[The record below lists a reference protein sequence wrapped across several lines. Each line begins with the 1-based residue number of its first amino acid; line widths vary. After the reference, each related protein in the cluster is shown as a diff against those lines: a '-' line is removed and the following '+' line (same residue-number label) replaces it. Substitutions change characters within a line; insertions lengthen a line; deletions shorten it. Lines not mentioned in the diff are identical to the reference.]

1 MSVIYKHAQLL
12 HITNIAHSAPIEI
25 ARKKPC
31 NRYRRMTDKTQP
43 KKFKSKW
50 FRVAVAG
57 DTTDGREIQPEWIL
71 QMAQTYN
78 LNTYGARINLE
89 HIRGVSPDGIFGSY
103 GDVIGLKTEKVT
115 INGEQK
121 DALFAQ
127 IQPNENLIALNQKNQ
142 KIYTSIEVDE
152 NFAKTGQAYL
162 VGLAVTDSPASLGT
176 EMLSFAAGA
185 KQNPLTDK
193 KLRPENLFS
202 VGQETELEFEEVR
215 DSFASDLVNKVKNL
229 FKTQEQQQQQ
239 TQENFSQNEQA
250 ILEIAQQTA
259 NQGTEFADLKV
270 KHEQLQS
277 EFNQLKNKLDQ
288 EPQGQSRPPSTGS
301 KFSEEI
307 GEVDC

>member
-1 MSVIYKHAQLL
+1 MNNKAL
-12 HITNIAHSAPIEI
+12 IAHSAPIEI
-25 ARKKPC
+25 AQKPC
-31 NRYRRMTDKTQP
+31 NRYIRMTDKTQP

-57 DTTDGREIQPEWIL
+57 DTTDGREIQPEWIV

-78 LNTYGARINLE
+78 LNTYGARVNLE
-89 HIRGVSPDGIFGSY
+89 HIKGISPDGIFGAY
-103 GDVIGLKTEKVT
+103 GDVIALKTEKVN

-127 IQPNENLIALNQKNQ
+127 IQPNENLIAINQKNQ

-176 EMLSFAAGA
+176 EMLSFASGA
-185 KQNPLTDK
+185 ADNPLKAK

-202 VGQETELEFEEVR
+202 AAQETKFEFEEVKE
-215 DSFASDLVNKVKNL
+215 SFTTDLVNKVKNL

-239 TQENFSQNEQA
+239 NQENFSQSEQA
-250 ILEIAQQTA
+250 ILAIAEQTA
-259 NQGTEFADLKV
+259 NQGAEFSQLKQ
-270 KHEQLQS
+270 KHEQLEE
-277 EFNQLKNKLDQ
+277 EFNQLKSKLDQ
-288 EPQGQSRPPSTGS
+288 EPQGQTRPNSNNS
-301 KFSEEI
+301 NFKYDEEEI
-307 GEVDC
+307 DC

>member
-1 MSVIYKHAQLL
+1 
-12 HITNIAHSAPIEI
+12 
-25 ARKKPC
+25 
-31 NRYRRMTDKTQP
+31 MTDKTQP

-57 DTTDGREIQPEWIL
+57 DTTDGREIQSEWIV

-78 LNTYGARINLE
+78 PSTYGARVNLE
-89 HIRGVSPDGIFGSY
+89 HIKGIAPDGIFGAY
-103 GDVIGLKTEKVT
+103 GDVVALKTEKVT

-127 IQPNENLIALNQKNQ
+127 IQPNDNLIALNQKNQ
-142 KIYTSIEVDE
+142 KIYTSVEIDD

-185 KQNPLTDK
+185 NENPLAAK

-202 VGQETELEFEEVR
+202 AAQETSFEFEEVKE
-215 DSFASDLVNKVKNL
+215 SFASDLVNKVKNL

-239 TQENFSQNEQA
+239 TQDNFSQNEQA

-259 NQGTEFADLKV
+259 TQGAEFADLKQ
-270 KHEQLQS
+270 KHEQLLS
-277 EFNQLKNKLDQ
+277 EFNDLKAKLDK
-288 EPQGQSRPPSTGS
+288 EPQGNQRPPSNNS
-301 KFSEEI
+301 KFSQEI
-307 GEVDC
+307 EEVDC

>member
-1 MSVIYKHAQLL
+1 
-12 HITNIAHSAPIEI
+12 
-25 ARKKPC
+25 
-31 NRYRRMTDKTQP
+31 MTDKTQP

-57 DTTDGREIQPEWIL
+57 DTTDGREIQSEWII

-78 LNTYGARINLE
+78 LTTYGARINLE
-89 HIRGVSPDGIFGSY
+89 HIKGVSPDGIFGAY
-103 GDVIGLKTEKVT
+103 GDVIALKTEKVT

-185 KQNPLTDK
+185 TENPLKAK

-202 VGQETELEFEEVR
+202 AAQETQLEFEEVKE
-215 DSFASDLVNKVKNL
+215 SFASDLYNKVKNI

-239 TQENFSQNEQA
+239 TQENFSQSEQA
-250 ILEIAQQTA
+250 ILEIAQQTV
-259 NQGTEFADLKV
+259 NQGAEFSDLKK
-270 KHEQLQS
+270 KHEQLES
-277 EFNQLKNKLDQ
+277 DFNQLKSKLDK
-288 EPQGQSRPPSTGS
+288 EPQGQPRPDSNSS
-301 KFSEEI
+301 KFKHDEEV
-307 GEVDC
+307 VDC

>member
-1 MSVIYKHAQLL
+1 
-12 HITNIAHSAPIEI
+12 
-25 ARKKPC
+25 
-31 NRYRRMTDKTQP
+31 MTDKTQP

-57 DTTDGREIQPEWIL
+57 DTTDGREIQPEWIV

-78 LNTYGARINLE
+78 LNTYGARVNLE
-89 HIRGVSPDGIFGSY
+89 HIKGISPDGIFGAY
-103 GDVIGLKTEKVT
+103 GDVIALKTEKVN

-127 IQPNENLIALNQKNQ
+127 IQPNENLIAINQKNQ

-176 EMLSFAAGA
+176 EMLSFASGA
-185 KQNPLTDK
+185 ADNPLKAK

-202 VGQETELEFEEVR
+202 AAQETKFEFEEVKE
-215 DSFASDLVNKVKNL
+215 SFTTDLVNKVKNL

-239 TQENFSQNEQA
+239 NQENFSQSEQA
-250 ILEIAQQTA
+250 ILAIAEQTA
-259 NQGTEFADLKV
+259 NQGAEFSQLKQ
-270 KHEQLQS
+270 KHEQLEE
-277 EFNQLKNKLDQ
+277 EFNQLKSKLDQ
-288 EPQGQSRPPSTGS
+288 EPQGQTRPNSNNS
-301 KFSEEI
+301 NFKYDEEEI
-307 GEVDC
+307 DC

>member
-1 MSVIYKHAQLL
+1 
-12 HITNIAHSAPIEI
+12 
-25 ARKKPC
+25 
-31 NRYRRMTDKTQP
+31 MTDKTQP

-71 QMAQTYN
+71 QMAQTYS
-78 LNTYGARINLE
+78 LNIYGARINLE
-89 HIRGVSPDGIFGSY
+89 HIKGVSPDGIFGAY
-103 GDVIGLKTEKVT
+103 GDVIALKTEKVN

-127 IQPNENLIALNQKNQ
+127 IQPNDNLIAINQKNQ

-185 KQNPLTDK
+185 AENPLKAK

-202 VGQETELEFEEVR
+202 AAQETTFEFEEVKE
-215 DSFASDLVNKVKNL
+215 SFTSDLVNKVKNL

-239 TQENFSQNEQA
+239 QQQQNQENFSQSEQA
-250 ILEIAQQTA
+250 IIAIAEQTA
-259 NQGTEFADLKV
+259 AQGTEFNQLNQKY
-270 KHEQLQS
+270 EQLQQD
-277 EFNQLKNKLDQ
+277 FNQLKTKLDQ
-288 EPQGQSRPPSTGS
+288 EPQHQKRPGSNNS
-301 KFSEEI
+301 KFKHDEEV
-307 GEVDC
+307 VDC

>member
-1 MSVIYKHAQLL
+1 MNNKAL
-12 HITNIAHSAPIEI
+12 IAHSASIEI
-25 ARKKPC
+25 AQKPC
-31 NRYRRMTDKTQP
+31 NRYSRMTDKTQP

-57 DTTDGREIQPEWIL
+57 DTTDGREIQPEWIV

-78 LNTYGARINLE
+78 LNTYGARVNLE
-89 HIRGVSPDGIFGSY
+89 HIKGISPDGIFGAY
-103 GDVIGLKTEKVT
+103 GDVIALKTEKVN

-127 IQPNENLIALNQKNQ
+127 IQPNENLIAINQKNQ

-176 EMLSFAAGA
+176 EMLSFASGA
-185 KQNPLTDK
+185 ADNPLKTK

-202 VGQETELEFEEVR
+202 AAQETKFEFEEVKE
-215 DSFASDLVNKVKNL
+215 SFTTDLVNKVKNL

-239 TQENFSQNEQA
+239 NQENFSQSEQA
-250 ILEIAQQTA
+250 ILAIAEQTA
-259 NQGTEFADLKV
+259 NQGTEFSQLKQ
-270 KHEQLQS
+270 KHEQLEE
-277 EFNQLKNKLDQ
+277 EFNQLKSKLDQ
-288 EPQGQSRPPSTGS
+288 EPQGQTRPNSNNS
-301 KFSEEI
+301 NFKYDEEEI
-307 GEVDC
+307 DC

>member
-1 MSVIYKHAQLL
+1 
-12 HITNIAHSAPIEI
+12 
-25 ARKKPC
+25 
-31 NRYRRMTDKTQP
+31 MTEKTQP

-57 DTTDGREIQPEWIL
+57 DTTDGRQIQSEWIV
-71 QMAQTYN
+71 QMANTYN

-89 HIRGVSPDGIFGSY
+89 HIKGVSPGGIFGAY
-103 GDVIGLKTEKVT
+103 GDVIALKTEKVD

-127 IQPNENLIALNQKNQ
+127 IQPNDNLIALNQQNQ

-185 KQNPLTDK
+185 AENPLKAK

-202 VGQETELEFEEVR
+202 AAQETTLEFEEVKE
-215 DSFASDLVNKVKNL
+215 SFTSDLVNKVKNL

-239 TQENFSQNEQA
+239 NQENFSQSEQA
-250 ILEIAQQTA
+250 IIAIAEQA
-259 NQGTEFADLKV
+259 AAQGTEFTQLKQ
-270 KHEQLQS
+270 KHEQLQT
-277 EFNQLKNKLDQ
+277 EFNQLKSKLDQ
-288 EPQGQSRPPSTGS
+288 EPQGKPRPGS
-301 KFSEEI
+301 NNSQFKHDEEV
-307 GEVDC
+307 VDC

>member
-1 MSVIYKHAQLL
+1 
-12 HITNIAHSAPIEI
+12 
-25 ARKKPC
+25 
-31 NRYRRMTDKTQP
+31 MTDKTQP

-57 DTTDGREIQPEWIL
+57 DTTDGREIQSEWII

-89 HIRGVSPDGIFGSY
+89 HIKGVSPDGIFGAY
-103 GDVIGLKTEKVT
+103 GDVISLKSEKVT

-185 KQNPLTDK
+185 TENPLKAK

-202 VGQETELEFEEVR
+202 AAQETKLEFKEVKE
-215 DSFASDLVNKVKNL
+215 SFASDLVNKVKNL

-259 NQGTEFADLKV
+259 NQGAEFSEFKN
-270 KHEQLQS
+270 KYEQLES
-277 EFNQLKNKLDQ
+277 DFNQLKNKLDQ
-288 EPQGQSRPPSTGS
+288 EPQGQPRPPSTGS
-301 KFSEEI
+301 KYSEEI
-307 GEVDC
+307 GEIDC

>member
-1 MSVIYKHAQLL
+1 MNNKAL
-12 HITNIAHSAPIEI
+12 IAHSAPIEI
-25 ARKKPC
+25 AQKPC
-31 NRYRRMTDKTQP
+31 NRYSRMTDKTQP

-57 DTTDGREIQPEWIL
+57 DTTDGREIQPEWIV

-78 LNTYGARINLE
+78 LNTYGARVNLE
-89 HIRGVSPDGIFGSY
+89 HIKGISPDGIFGAY
-103 GDVIGLKTEKVT
+103 GDVIALKTEKVN

-127 IQPNENLIALNQKNQ
+127 IQPNENLIAINQKNQ

-176 EMLSFAAGA
+176 EMLSFASGA
-185 KQNPLTDK
+185 ADNPLKAK

-202 VGQETELEFEEVR
+202 AAQETKFEFEEVKE
-215 DSFASDLVNKVKNL
+215 SFTTDLVNKVKNL

-239 TQENFSQNEQA
+239 NQENFSQSEQA
-250 ILEIAQQTA
+250 ILEIAEQTA
-259 NQGTEFADLKV
+259 NQGVEFSQLKQ
-270 KHEQLQS
+270 KHEQLQE
-277 EFNQLKNKLDQ
+277 EFNQLKSKLDQ
-288 EPQGQSRPPSTGS
+288 EPQGQTRPNSNNS
-301 KFSEEI
+301 NFKYDEE
-307 GEVDC
+307 EVDC

>member
-1 MSVIYKHAQLL
+1 
-12 HITNIAHSAPIEI
+12 
-25 ARKKPC
+25 
-31 NRYRRMTDKTQP
+31 MTEKTQP

-57 DTTDGREIQPEWIL
+57 DTTDGREIQPEWIV

-89 HIRGVSPDGIFGSY
+89 HIKGVSPDGIFGAY
-103 GDVIGLKTEKVT
+103 GDVIALKTEKVT

-127 IQPNENLIALNQKNQ
+127 IQPNENLIVINQKNQ

-185 KQNPLTDK
+185 KDNPFEAK

-202 VGQETELEFEEVR
+202 AAQETKFEFEEVKE
-215 DSFASDLVNKVKNL
+215 SFTSDLVNKVKNL

-239 TQENFSQNEQA
+239 NQENFSQSEQA
-250 ILEIAQQTA
+250 ILEIAEQTA
-259 NQGTEFADLKV
+259 NQGTEFSQLKQ
-270 KHEQLQS
+270 KHEQLQE
-277 EFNQLKNKLDQ
+277 EFNQLKSKLDQ
-288 EPQGQSRPPSTGS
+288 EPQGQQRPNSNNS
-301 KFSEEI
+301 NFKYDEE
-307 GEVDC
+307 EVDC

>member
-1 MSVIYKHAQLL
+1 
-12 HITNIAHSAPIEI
+12 
-25 ARKKPC
+25 
-31 NRYRRMTDKTQP
+31 MTDKTQP

-57 DTTDGREIQPEWIL
+57 DTTDGREIQSEWIV

-89 HIRGVSPDGIFGSY
+89 HIKGISPDGIFGAY
-103 GDVIGLKTEKVT
+103 GDVVALKTEKVT

-127 IQPNENLIALNQKNQ
+127 IQPNDNLIALNQKNQ

-185 KQNPLTDK
+185 AENPLASK
-193 KLRPENLFS
+193 KLRPENVFS
-202 VGQETELEFEEVR
+202 AAQETSFEFEEVKE
-215 DSFASDLVNKVKNL
+215 SFTSDLVNKVKNL
-229 FKTQEQQQQQ
+229 FKNQEQQQQQ
-239 TQENFSQNEQA
+239 NQENFSQNEQA

-259 NQGTEFADLKV
+259 ATSLSFTELK
-270 KHEQLQS
+270 KQHEQLQT
-277 EFNQLKNKLDQ
+277 EFNQLKTQLEQ
-288 EPQGQSRPPSTGS
+288 EPQGNQRPNSNNS
-301 KFSEEI
+301 KFSQDIED
-307 GEVDC
+307 VDC

>member
-1 MSVIYKHAQLL
+1 
-12 HITNIAHSAPIEI
+12 
-25 ARKKPC
+25 
-31 NRYRRMTDKTQP
+31 MTDKTQP

-57 DTTDGREIQPEWIL
+57 DTTDGREIQSEWII

-89 HIRGVSPDGIFGSY
+89 HIKGVSPDGIFGAY
-103 GDVIGLKTEKVT
+103 GDVIALKSEKVT

-185 KQNPLTDK
+185 TENPLKAK

-202 VGQETELEFEEVR
+202 AAQETKLEFEEVKE
-215 DSFASDLVNKVKNL
+215 SFASDLYNRVKNL
-229 FKTQEQQQQQ
+229 FKNQEQQQQQ
-239 TQENFSQNEQA
+239 TQENFSQNEKA
-250 ILEIAQQTA
+250 ILEIAQQTV
-259 NQGTEFADLKV
+259 NQGAEFSDLK
-270 KHEQLQS
+270 K
-277 EFNQLKNKLDQ
+277 K
-288 EPQGQSRPPSTGS
+288 T
-301 KFSEEI
+301 
-307 GEVDC
+307 

>member
-1 MSVIYKHAQLL
+1 
-12 HITNIAHSAPIEI
+12 
-25 ARKKPC
+25 
-31 NRYRRMTDKTQP
+31 MTDKTQP

-57 DTTDGREIQPEWIL
+57 DTTDGREIQSEWIV

-78 LNTYGARINLE
+78 LNTYGARVNLE
-89 HIRGVSPDGIFGSY
+89 HIKGVAPDGIFGAY
-103 GDVIGLKTEKVT
+103 GDVVALKTEKVT

-127 IQPNENLIALNQKNQ
+127 IQPNDNLIALNQKNQ
-142 KIYTSIEVDE
+142 KIYTSVEIDD

-185 KQNPLTDK
+185 NENPLATK

-202 VGQETELEFEEVR
+202 AAQETSFEFEEVKE
-215 DSFASDLVNKVKNL
+215 SFASDLVNKVKKL
-229 FKTQEQQQQQ
+229 FTTQEQQQQQ
-239 TQENFSQNEQA
+239 TQDNFSQNEQA

-259 NQGTEFADLKV
+259 TQGTEFANLKQ
-270 KHEQLQS
+270 KHEQLLS
-277 EFNQLKNKLDQ
+277 EFNDLKAKLDK
-288 EPQGQSRPPSTGS
+288 EPQGNQRPPSNNS
-301 KFSEEI
+301 KFSQEI
-307 GEVDC
+307 EEVDC